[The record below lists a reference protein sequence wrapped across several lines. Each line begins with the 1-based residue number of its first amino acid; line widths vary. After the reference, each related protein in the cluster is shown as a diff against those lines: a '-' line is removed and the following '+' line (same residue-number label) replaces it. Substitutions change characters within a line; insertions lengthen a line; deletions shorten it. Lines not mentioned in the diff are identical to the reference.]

1 MELVSWFK
9 QAEQGN
15 PVGGQGDRRD
25 GGEEGALARQS
36 ASLGAAP
43 PFFQMGAVQCPYI
56 PGGFLGVTS
65 TKPPGHRPAKTS
77 RIELRATEDDRDL
90 LDRAAAALGTDRSSF
105 LLYQGRLAAQRVLAD
120 RQHVLLDADA
130 QQEWER
136 INSRPA
142 RSLPGLTRLLE
153 RPSPFAKPAADQP
166 QP

>member
-1 MELVSWFK
+1 V
-9 QAEQGN
+9 
-15 PVGGQGDRRD
+15 
-25 GGEEGALARQS
+25 
-36 ASLGAAP
+36 ASLSHGDAP
-43 PFFQMGAVQCPYI
+43 YSVRTFRVAVA
-56 PGGFLGVTS
+56 LTS
-65 TKPPGHRPAKTS
+65 TKPQGHRPAKTS

-105 LLYQGRLAAQRVLAD
+105 LLAQGRLAAQRVLAD
-120 RQHVLLDADA
+120 RQHFLLDDDA

-153 RPSPFAKPAADQP
+153 RSSPFLTPAADQP

>member
-1 MELVSWFK
+1 MALQPNGFHFRLIPRKV
-9 QAEQGN
+9 
-15 PVGGQGDRRD
+15 PGG
-25 GGEEGALARQS
+25 
-36 ASLGAAP
+36 LGAE
-43 PFFQMGAVQCPYI
+43 C
-56 PGGFLGVTS
+56 S
-65 TKPPGHRPAKTS
+65 
-77 RIELRATEDDRDL
+77 L
-90 LDRAAAALGTDRSSF
+90 LLS
-105 LLYQGRLAAQRVLAD
+105 QGRLAAQRVLAD